1 MPDWVRAEAGQGEG
15 RSRAKTKF
23 SNNKY
28 PMLTMTAY
36 TVRQHS
42 SQGRHIHIILKF
54 FLTSLAHSIL
64 NTHFC
69 FCCCFCCVIIKLII
83 ICGIGWKRIKLRWS
97 IGFGER
103 SQKKVTFFKNT
114 SLSFYNNLCPT
125 LHKNASHQEK
135 SLAIC
140 FLRSSQAIF
149 SLVFCCCE
157 TTLEYENTGSFHQ
170 ANLSSFRHLH
180 CPVVATAASFKK
192 MLWGTS
198 TPGSGTF
205 SGGWTCPQ
213 PWTQGLNLFT
223 RQFIQLTLNPHS
235 NKSFEFKT
243 DTALREPSAT
253 GRHRSANRAG
263 NLLLEH
269 LCSISKQSPLHQQ
282 TVCPM
287 RSQFWIFEGGKKK

>member
-1 MPDWVRAEAGQGEG
+1 
-15 RSRAKTKF
+15 
-23 SNNKY
+23 
-28 PMLTMTAY
+28 MLTISAY
-36 TVRQHS
+36 TVHQHT

-64 NTHFC
+64 NRRCC
-69 FCCCFCCVIIKLII
+69 FCCCVIIQLI
-83 ICGIGWKRIKLRWS
+83 ICGNGWKRIKLRWS
-97 IGFGER
+97 IGFGDH
-103 SQKKVTFFKNT
+103 SQKKATFFKNI
-114 SLSFYNNLCPT
+114 SLSLYNNLCPT
-125 LHKNASHQEK
+125 LHKNAAHQEK

-140 FLRSSQAIF
+140 FFRSSQAIF
-149 SLVFCCCE
+149 SLVFVALKQGKNM
-157 TTLEYENTGSFHQ
+157 TILALSIRQIFFHLDIFTVRSPSNSLRLAGQ
-170 ANLSSFRHLH
+170 SIEFFHFTNVF
-180 CPVVATAASFKK
+180 VVVGVATAAYFKK
-192 MLWGTS
+192 VLRGTS

-205 SGGWTCPQ
+205 SGGWPCPQ
-213 PWTQGLNLFT
+213 PRTQGLNLVT

-235 NKSFEFKT
+235 NESFEFKT

-287 RSQFWIFEGGKKK
+287 RSQFWIFEGEKKINLMNK